1 MGEPVRWA
9 PAYRQT
15 PLTLDSDTNGVIRRS
30 NIKFW
35 MRKVRIVHRHLDYR
49 LAMFLSWLLQLLETS
64 SGTVW
69 KEPNSRDESVNTV
82 SLLKVHRQGLLTLD
96 VRM

>member
-1 MGEPVRWA
+1 M
-9 PAYRQT
+9 
-15 PLTLDSDTNGVIRRS
+15 
-30 NIKFW
+30 
-35 MRKVRIVHRHLDYR
+35 DYR
-49 LAMFLSWLLQLLETS
+49 LVMFLSWLLQLLETS

>member
-1 MGEPVRWA
+1 
-9 PAYRQT
+9 
-15 PLTLDSDTNGVIRRS
+15 
-30 NIKFW
+30 
-35 MRKVRIVHRHLDYR
+35 MRKVRIGYRHLDYR